1 MQVDI
6 INIEG
11 QKTGRTIELPEEI
24 FGIEPNTHV
33 VWLAVKQYLA
43 AQRHGNAS
51 VKTRAEAQGSSRKLH
66 KQKGTGGSRKGNLRN
81 PLYKGGGS
89 IFGPKPRDYDFKL
102 NRKVKDLAKIS
113 ALSSKA
119 KDNKIVVVEDTSL
132 EMETPSTKSF
142 VQMFAKFNNGS
153 RKSLFVMPE
162 YSENLFK
169 SFRNVPSV
177 CGTLLSDINTYDIV
191 NADTIIFTES
201 AAMIFVD
208 DSDEILDA
216 KEEETPVKEVK
227 AKKEK
232 VDAKEE
238 VKAKKEKVEKKEEK
252 ADPKEEK
259 TEVKA
264 EKPEAKV
271 EKKEEGGDASTEEK
285 KEKEDTTE

>member
-24 FGIEPNTHV
+24 FGTEPNTHV

-43 AQRHGNAS
+43 AQRQGTAK
-51 VKTRAEAQGSSRKLH
+51 VKTRAEAQGSSKKLH

-81 PLYKGGGS
+81 PLYKGGGA

-119 KDNKIVVVEDTSL
+119 KDNKIVVLEDTSL
-132 EMETPSTKSF
+132 EMESPSTKSF
-142 VQMFAKFNNGS
+142 VQMFSKVNNGA

-208 DSDEILDA
+208 DSDELLDA
-216 KEEETPVKEVK
+216 KEETPVKPEPK
-227 AKKEK
+227 AKKVKEDKVKEEK
-232 VDAKEE
+232 AEPAVKEE
-238 VKAKKEKVEKKEEK
+238 VKEEK
-252 ADPKEEK
+252 AGDSD
-259 TEVKA
+259 
-264 EKPEAKV
+264 KV
-271 EKKEEGGDASTEEK
+271 E
-285 KEKEDTTE
+285 TTE